1 MARCRFIDAEKASEG
16 NSAGHS
22 VAFLCRVL
30 GVPRCTYYA
39 HRASRPARTVRERA
53 EEVLVGEIR
62 VLHAGSRGA
71 YGVPRIHA
79 ALRRAG
85 RVVNS
90 KKIERLMRKHRIVGI
105 TRRRRRGL
113 TRQAKR
119 AVFALD
125 LIGRDFT
132 APRPGMRLV
141 GDMTELSTLEGKLY
155 LATCIDL
162 ATREVVG
169 WAMADHHRAELLSR
183 QRKHPLSSSR
193 GELHCLSCPVAWC
206 EQDSGDATPE
216 EIRQVLLAEHGPAR
230 LRLTEPE
237 ASAVPVLRAL
247 REVHSL
253 SLAQARSIAAELK
266 TTGIRGDA
274 RRDGTHSRPAP
285 TPFRQNDSRDIVQLT
300 IRSERHA
307 GRGTLRSRKSPP
319 APRVED
325 AVHIASPLV
334 QPILIATA
342 QDNGRKR
349 HITVDTLGL
358 PVMITVTPADIQD
371 RDAARDVFWRLRLT
385 QPQITQ
391 VWADRGYA
399 GELVDW
405 ARERLWL
412 TLRIV
417 CHGRRAVPRTV

>member
-1 MARCRFIDAEKASEG
+1 M
-16 NSAGHS
+16 
-22 VAFLCRVL
+22 
-30 GVPRCTYYA
+30 
-39 HRASRPARTVRERA
+39 
-53 EEVLVGEIR
+53 
-62 VLHAGSRGA
+62 
-71 YGVPRIHA
+71 
-79 ALRRAG
+79 
-85 RVVNS
+85 
-90 KKIERLMRKHRIVGI
+90 
-105 TRRRRRGL
+105 
-113 TRQAKR
+113 
-119 AVFALD
+119 
-125 LIGRDFT
+125 
-132 APRPGMRLV
+132 
-141 GDMTELSTLEGKLY
+141 
-155 LATCIDL
+155 
-162 ATREVVG
+162 
-169 WAMADHHRAELLSR
+169 
-183 QRKHPLSSSR
+183 
-193 GELHCLSCPVAWC
+193 
-206 EQDSGDATPE
+206 
-216 EIRQVLLAEHGPAR
+216 
-230 LRLTEPE
+230 
-237 ASAVPVLRAL
+237 PVLRAL

-274 RRDGTHSRPAP
+274 RRDGTHSHPAP

-399 GELVDW
+399 
-405 ARERLWL
+405 A
-412 TLRIV
+412 
-417 CHGRRAVPRTV
+417 

>member
-16 NSAGHS
+16 DPAGHS

-30 GVPRCTYYA
+30 GVPRSTYYA
-39 HRASRPARTVRERA
+39 HRASRPARAVRERA
-53 EEVLVGEIR
+53 EELLVDEIR

-71 YGVPRIHA
+71 YGAPRVHA

-169 WAMADHHRAELLSR
+169 WAMADHHRAEL
-183 QRKHPLSSSR
+183 
-193 GELHCLSCPVAWC
+193 PVA
-206 EQDSGDATPE
+206 
-216 EIRQVLLAEHGPAR
+216 
-230 LRLTEPE
+230 
-237 ASAVPVLRAL
+237 AL
-247 REVHSL
+247 RM
-253 SLAQARSIAAELK
+253 A
-266 TTGIRGDA
+266 
-274 RRDGTHSRPAP
+274 
-285 TPFRQNDSRDIVQLT
+285 
-300 IRSERHA
+300 A
-307 GRGTLRSRKSPP
+307 GRGGLEQGCVMYSADSTGRRNTLITEVCESGEELQY
-319 APRVED
+319 APSALADGQD
-325 AVHIASPLV
+325 AELPPLV
-334 QPILIATA
+334 RRPI
-342 QDNGRKR
+342 
-349 HITVDTLGL
+349 VDLGG
-358 PVMITVTPADIQD
+358 PPTSCGHGCGVVHVGDGIGDPGAV
-371 RDAARDVFWRLRLT
+371 
-385 QPQITQ
+385 
-391 VWADRGYA
+391 G
-399 GELVDW
+399 LV
-405 ARERLWL
+405 E
-412 TLRIV
+412 
-417 CHGRRAVPRTV
+417 